1 VNISRGRQEP
11 AETER
16 ADGAGGSTPGRRS
29 ILGGLAALPVLATVA
44 SATPALA
51 SSTGRPGTAARP
63 GGGVAAAAGDLVRGQ
78 ERRYNAPLLT
88 AGTRLLLPAGVKAV
102 PVVDYYHRPHL
113 GRAGSVWPHLRAAD
127 GTTVD
132 ASVIPDRGAPTRVAI
147 LSGFT
152 EGWYQLAHTSGRA
165 DRVSWD
171 ARKLPYLFVYGE
183 FGGTD
188 EEPFRSRFYSLAL
201 QPMSRNPYLRS
212 TTIL

>member
-1 VNISRGRQEP
+1 VNIIRGRQEP
-11 AETER
+11 AATER
-16 ADGAGGSTPGRRS
+16 ADGEGGTGGSTPARRS
-29 ILGGLAALPVLATVA
+29 VLGGLAALPVLYTVA

-51 SSTGRPGTAARP
+51 SSAARP
-63 GGGVAAAAGDLVRGQ
+63 ASVTTAADGGLVTGQ

-88 AGTRLLLPAGVKAV
+88 AGTRLVLPAGVKAV
-102 PVVDYYHRPHL
+102 PVVDYYHRPQL
-113 GRAGSVWPHLRAAD
+113 GRAASAWPHLRATD
-127 GTTVD
+127 GSTVD
-132 ASVIPDRGAPTRVAI
+132 ASVIPERGAPTRVAI

-165 DRVSWD
+165 DRVAWD
-171 ARKLPYLFVYGE
+171 ASKLPYLFVHGE

-188 EEPFRSRFYSLAL
+188 EEPFRGRFYTLAL